1 MLGFLNSHSKLTH
14 PSPVLRGVFVQE
26 RFLCTPPPPPPGDV
40 PALEDTNNGQE
51 PRTNRERYANHT
63 NNPAC
68 FSCHE
73 SIDGIGFTFENYD
86 GLGQW
91 RDNDN
96 GYPVDATGKI
106 LNTDVDGPV
115 QNAVAMTKAL
125 SQSKTV
131 HQCHVKQWFRYAFG
145 RSETYLDRPFLDAMG
160 EGFWASDGD
169 IAELIVNIAGSQAF
183 LSRKAA
189 Q

>member
-1 MLGFLNSHSKLTH
+1 MMRQEAVWHSEFGETLDYIYEDTLQDQLNGNERAGVLTMLGFLNSHSKLTH

-40 PALEDTNNGQE
+40 PRL
-51 PRTNRERYANHT
+51 RTPTMVKSPGRTESVMPIIPT
-63 NNPAC
+63 TAC
-68 FSCHE
+68 FSCHDV
-73 SIDGIGFTFENYD
+73 DGIGFTFENYD

-96 GYPVDATGKI
+96 DYPVDASGKI
-106 LNTDVDGPV
+106 LNTDVDGLV

-131 HQCHVKQWFRYAFG
+131 HQCHVKQWFVTLLG
-145 RSETYLDRPFLDAMG
+145 EVRP
-160 EGFWASDGD
+160 
-169 IAELIVNIAGSQAF
+169 I
-183 LSRKAA
+183 
-189 Q
+189 